1 MSSTGLVYDVFA
13 MVVWAIMLVAMA
25 GTARLAFGEQPG
37 MRGRWINAAIVLGLM
52 AAVYSLLL
60 MGIRRV
66 DLTAAMLVGVAFNLG
81 YWRGSARVDTSG
93 AGATSAA

>member
-1 MSSTGLVYDVFA
+1 MSNVGVYDVFA
-13 MVVWAIMLVAMA
+13 MVVWAVMLVAMA
-25 GTARLAFGEQPG
+25 GTARLAFGEDPG
-37 MRGRWINAAIVLGLM
+37 THRQWTNAAIVLGLM

-81 YWRGSARVDTSG
+81 YWRGSARVQASG
-93 AGATSAA
+93 AGPTSAA